1 MEYLILAI
9 AMALLVV
16 LLMGKEY
23 LNSLS
28 FQKKILEKM
37 YQDYGSLPTRKYG
50 AEELDHICCYY
61 EKHRKEHMIDD
72 ITWNDLNMDSIYQM
86 MNSSCSAAG
95 DEYLYYRLRTPLY
108 DRQELKEE
116 ERQIRYF
123 AEHEKER
130 KALQQELWKMGRSGK
145 HSIYEYLENLDTLG
159 VRTNAKYYLFDLLL
173 LAGIGIMFFSLPVG
187 IVFFLAVSCHNV
199 VNYYKEYKEV
209 EPYVTSFY
217 YIRRMLDG
225 AEQIGRLPLDDFG
238 EQKNRLKE
246 CCRALRA
253 FARNSNLVIST
264 EKGSGNPLSV
274 VIDYLRMFLYL
285 DLIQFNRTLSELRSH
300 LTEVDELVTIT
311 GRMETAIVI
320 GSYRAYLGD
329 GWCVPEF
336 VTEKSKKAFLQIR
349 DAVHPLLTDPVANSI
364 DAQKSVL
371 LTGSNASGKS
381 TFLRTVGVCAL
392 LAQTIHTCPAKEYR
406 APLFYIYSSMSLKDD
421 VQSGNSYYMAEV
433 KSIKR
438 ILDQVQEAG
447 KEQMKVLC
455 FVDEVL
461 RGTNTVERIS
471 ASTQILRMLAR
482 ENVVCFAATHDG
494 ELTQLLQSVYD
505 NYHFEEKMEQD
516 DILFPYQLI
525 KGPATTRNAIALLR
539 ILGYDPGIVSQAEE
553 MAKRFL
559 DSGEWSVS

>member
-1 MEYLILAI
+1 M
-9 AMALLVV
+9 
-16 LLMGKEY
+16 
-23 LNSLS
+23 
-28 FQKKILEKM
+28 
-37 YQDYGSLPTRKYG
+37 
-50 AEELDHICCYY
+50 
-61 EKHRKEHMIDD
+61 
-72 ITWNDLNMDSIYQM
+72 
-86 MNSSCSAAG
+86 
-95 DEYLYYRLRTPLY
+95 
-108 DRQELKEE
+108 
-116 ERQIRYF
+116 
-123 AEHEKER
+123 
-130 KALQQELWKMGRSGK
+130 
-145 HSIYEYLENLDTLG
+145 
-159 VRTNAKYYLFDLLL
+159 
-173 LAGIGIMFFSLPVG
+173 
-187 IVFFLAVSCHNV
+187 
-199 VNYYKEYKEV
+199 
-209 EPYVTSFY
+209 
-217 YIRRMLDG
+217 
-225 AEQIGRLPLDDFG
+225 
-238 EQKNRLKE
+238 
-246 CCRALRA
+246 
-253 FARNSNLVIST
+253 
-264 EKGSGNPLSV
+264 
-274 VIDYLRMFLYL
+274 IDYLRMFLYL

-311 GRMETAIVI
+311 GQMETAIVI

-336 VTEKSKKAFLQIR
+336 VTENSKKAFLQIR

-364 DAQKSVL
+364 NAQKSVL

-482 ENVVCFAATHDG
+482 ESVVCFAATHDG

-539 ILGYDPGIVSQAEE
+539 ILGYDPEIVSQAEE